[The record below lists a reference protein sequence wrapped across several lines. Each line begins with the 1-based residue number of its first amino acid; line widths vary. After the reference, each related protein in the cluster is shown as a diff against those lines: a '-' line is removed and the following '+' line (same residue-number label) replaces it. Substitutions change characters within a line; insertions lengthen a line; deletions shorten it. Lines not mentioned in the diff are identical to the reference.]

1 MYKAC
6 DACFDQMDLAIMA
19 AAVADYTPVN
29 KAEEKIKKKE
39 DQLTITLQKTRD
51 IIKSLGERKKPG
63 QVLVGFALET
73 NNEAANARE
82 KLISKKADMIVL
94 NSLKDTGAGFGT
106 DTNKI
111 TIFDKSGKQTDFDM
125 KSKKAV
131 AADIINSI
139 SSIYYA

>member
-1 MYKAC
+1 
-6 DACFDQMDLAIMA
+6 
-19 AAVADYTPVN
+19 N
-29 KAEEKIKKKE
+29 
-39 DQLTITLQKTRD
+39 ITLQKTKD
-51 IIKSLGERKKPG
+51 ILRSLGEQKKAG
-63 QVLVGFALET
+63 QVLIGFALET
-73 NNEAANARE
+73 NNEAAHAKE

-94 NSLKDTGAGFGT
+94 NSLNDAGAGFGT

-111 TIFDKSGKQTDFDM
+111 TIFDKSGKQFDFEM